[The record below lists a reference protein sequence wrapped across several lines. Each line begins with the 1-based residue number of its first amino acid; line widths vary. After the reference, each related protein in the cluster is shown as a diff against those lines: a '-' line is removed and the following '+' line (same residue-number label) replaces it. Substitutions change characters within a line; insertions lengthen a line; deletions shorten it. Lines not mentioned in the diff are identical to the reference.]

1 LSTRL
6 KKIPL
11 APTDPLESAKF
22 AGLRYVTGEGPGIV
36 RRRAGKGFSYVDVD
50 SKPVRDKATLKRIA
64 SLVIPPA
71 WENVW
76 ICPVANGHIQAV
88 GRDAKGR
95 KQYRYHPRYREV
107 RDEAKYGR
115 MLAFGAVLPKIRKK
129 VNEDLGAPGLPQR
142 KVIAAVVRLLD
153 ETCIRVGN
161 DEYAKSNKSYGL
173 TTLKEQH
180 VDVHGDNVR
189 LRFRGK
195 SKQDHDIKLRDRR
208 LARIVKEL
216 QELPGQE
223 LFQYQQE
230 DGDYVKVDSAD
241 VNDYL
246 REITEDDFTAKDFR
260 TWHGTGQMVQEL
272 AALGPAQSETEAK
285 RNIVEAVKIT
295 SKRLGNRPA
304 ACRKYYIHPA
314 ILESY
319 IGQSM
324 FEAMKGVHAG
334 SADSSAAQLRPEERV
349 VLRLVQAYAGASA
362 DRTAKAS

>member
-1 LSTRL
+1 MGRRL
-6 KKIPL
+6 KSIPL
-11 APTDPLESAKF
+11 APTDPLASAKF
-22 AGLRYVTGEGPGIV
+22 AGLRYATGEGPGIV
-36 RRRAGKGFSYVDVD
+36 RRRAGKGFSYVGVD
-50 SKPVRDKATLKRIA
+50 SKPVRDKATLKRIQ

-76 ICPVANGHIQAV
+76 ICPVENGHIQAV
-88 GRDAKGR
+88 GRDARGR

-129 VNEDLGAPGLPQR
+129 VNEDLAAPGLPQR
-142 KVIAAVVRLLD
+142 KVIAAIVRLLD
-153 ETCIRVGN
+153 ETWIRIGN

-189 LRFRGK
+189 LHFRGK

-208 LARIVKEL
+208 LAQIVKQL

-223 LFQYQQE
+223 LFQYRE
-230 DGDYVKVDSAD
+230 ENGEYVKVDSAH

-260 TWHGTGQMVQEL
+260 TWHGTGQMAQEL
-272 AALGPAQSETEAK
+272 AALGPADSETAAK
-285 RNIVEAVKIT
+285 HNIVEAVKVT
-295 SKRLGNRPA
+295 AKRLGNRPA

-319 IGQSM
+319 IGQTM
-324 FEAMKGVHAG
+324 FEAMKNVHSG
-334 SADSSAAQLRPEERV
+334 SGSSAAQLRADELV
-349 VLRLVQAYAGASA
+349 VLRLVEAYASSSA
-362 DRTAKAS
+362 YRPAKAS